1 VLGVSAALKPI
12 QVVGGERVLRRDLVF
27 GIVPALLIMAMAWN
41 GFISR
46 PTAVVLLVIF
56 TAFIVLALRQAQAE
70 QTGRTVVK
78 GGPWRHLALTAV
90 GIAVLVLGSELMVRG
105 GIELA
110 TRFGVSNAV
119 IGLTLVAFGTS
130 LPELA
135 TSVAAAIKGESEISI
150 GNVLGSNIFNLG
162 LVVGTAF
169 TIRPAA
175 VPVFVI
181 RQDIPILMLATFIVG
196 KIVIK
201 DGKISRAEGV
211 MMIVLVSVYVAYV
224 VVRGG

>member
-1 VLGVSAALKPI
+1 
-12 QVVGGERVLRRDLVF
+12 
-27 GIVPALLIMAMAWN
+27 
-41 GFISR
+41 
-46 PTAVVLLVIF
+46 
-56 TAFIVLALRQAQAE
+56 
-70 QTGRTVVK
+70 
-78 GGPWRHLALTAV
+78 
-90 GIAVLVLGSELMVRG
+90 MVMG

-135 TSVAAAIKGESEISI
+135 TSVAAALKGESEISI

-175 VPVFVI
+175 VPTFVV
-181 RQDIPILMLATFIVG
+181 RQDIPILILATFIVG
-196 KIVIK
+196 KIVIR

-211 MMIVLVSVYVAYV
+211 VMLVLVTAYIAFV
-224 VVRGG
+224 VIRGG

>member
-1 VLGVSAALKPI
+1 
-12 QVVGGERVLRRDLVF
+12 
-27 GIVPALLIMAMAWN
+27 MAMAWN